1 MGLKRSQAVEF
12 GIALGLIIGLALVVA
27 PLGRDDFSRF
37 FWPVGRGANPYGP
50 GTFFWYPVWNVLVLR
65 LACLLPRVACLV
77 LIWALNVGVVLWVS
91 RAWDTPA
98 WVTLVSP
105 PFVWAMLLGHPWEA
119 VVLAGLT
126 LALRGWQRGQG
137 WMVGLGLALMLFK
150 PQIGVWPG
158 LLIVLALSGSREGQG
173 RKWLLVPAGLVIAS
187 TVADFAI
194 SGRWWMI
201 SLWQEL
207 PFMGQGENIINH
219 SLTVTFGWANLL
231 WLPVVGWL
239 LWQLRA
245 RFVGDSRREL
255 WVAVAVGF
263 LLGPYWSA
271 YSLWPLVT
279 MAGCW
284 LKNKGGAAW
293 NNGS

>member
-1 MGLKRSQAVEF
+1 MKQQAVEW
-12 GIALGLIIGLALVVA
+12 GLSLGLVIGLVLVVA

-37 FWPVGRGANPYGP
+37 FWPVGKGANPYES
-50 GTFFWYPVWNVLVLR
+50 GTFFWYPIWNVLVLR
-65 LACLLPRVACLV
+65 LVCLLPRVLCLILV
-77 LIWALNVGVVLWVS
+77 WGLNVGVAMWAS
-91 RAWDTPA
+91 RAWGTPA

-105 PFVWAMLLGHPWEA
+105 PFIWAMILGHPWEA
-119 VVLAGLT
+119 VVMAGLT
-126 LALRGWQRGQG
+126 LALQGWQRGRG
-137 WMVGLGLALMLFK
+137 WPVGLGLALMLFK
-150 PQIGVWPG
+150 PQVGLWPG
-158 LLIVLALSGSREGQG
+158 VLVALGLSRKVQG
-173 RKWLLVPAGLVIAS
+173 RRWLLVPVGLVIVS
-187 TVADFAI
+187 SLVDFGL
-194 SGRWWMI
+194 SGQWWMV

-207 PFMGQGENIINH
+207 PFAGQGENIINH
-219 SLTVTFGWANLL
+219 SLAVTFMWANVL

-245 RFVGDSRREL
+245 SFVGDSRREL

-284 LKNKGGAAW
+284 HKSSKEV
-293 NNGS
+293 